1 MSKITEDIV
10 KNVKSDI
17 NEIKKDILPSSESQP
32 VEEISGTPK
41 KQKSLADKLLNS
53 PYLKKNDTLDKIFN
67 SGVDSKYQINNL
79 LNYYKTSQIEF
90 LYTLTSY
97 FQFDNDNNIYISYP
111 FSVLEQQITLYRN
124 QFSEIESSIHNI
136 LLRNIISRR
145 YINNIFDGAKIENM
159 SEIDEKKI
167 EALVDGLKNIEIQS
181 GGSDQD
187 GNIFNKHLN
196 ASRKSLYNQ
205 ITNSMVEFIN
215 FTTDVKLDRFVKEEI
230 IIQEFTNVTKK
241 ALTENIIKGDFSL
254 ANFIMNAN
262 IELSNGVG
270 NDNRNVIEGGSGN
283 GNEVASR
290 NGNEV
295 DSMGQLVIPKREAAK
310 KVASMFTPG
319 TTVSSVTSTDIA
331 AQLATKVGYEYTDSR
346 TTKKNFE
353 ELTRAVDSMSTP
365 NIYTFTIGADEVNN
379 MIVNQMDTFT
389 RDLLAYVKEGGVKP
403 DQNTESI
410 KLFAGRFRGNVRT
423 FIFDLIVNEKDVG
436 TINTALSE
444 EGWRDSISDN
454 EYKILRE
461 LVVTFEATIETD
473 LQSIA
478 SDANG
483 AMRDFIGNIRTKGAN
498 FEEVLMTRIQE
509 VLGRETSPQE
519 SELLGK
525 TFNNLRNQFLEK
537 INGTRVEN
545 GEAGAVAIRSTSSD
559 GNQQNATAAEHT
571 IHEMFQELADRAFK
585 LQETKEMKLPAFDP
599 NYLDGTKITVGPGSD
614 GTKSDGT
621 QGALTPVTDGTKSDG
636 THGALTP
643 VTDKTRVTVT
653 KPGSFQSG
661 VPPPSQMLFE
671 SVANTPGFQSQQT
684 QLAIKRS
691 NEIHVEL
698 TKLENETKI
707 KQKDLKEIEGQLS
720 ETRDWVTRKERDEI
734 MESIIKDNSD
744 DSLMTKVKNALK
756 DAGAEEKAD
765 SWSISFVMGEEQK
778 SVTWTIPEG
787 ASTNINN
794 LVETL
799 NGYFGGSREET
810 GGTKYEI
817 IVDALTGTGSLLEPL
832 TRLTSKWTPEDIDKA
847 VEGKQLNLPFLEKT
861 TKKDADNELDN
872 MTIENFNV
880 TTYKEASYGT
890 QKKWIMKNWPIIQ
903 EKHKDAQNKIAGD
916 DYKEKLEAIIT
927 ETGLIITN
935 ENKINE
941 YKREQVDIQKKD
953 LPALLKAD
961 VENLQKN
968 TEKGKKQ
975 LIGDQARDLVE
986 GFRSMREA
994 GDKSENGI
1002 TIDMVFD
1009 DEGGKR
1015 DYIFTISVYENDI
1028 LSTLNSLKVTK
1039 SLLEIELHSL
1049 NKLKEVKDKDARYF
1063 DNMRDIL
1070 SGLIG
1075 MTDAEILQDF
1085 DNQIES
1091 IEKKLAGVDVS
1102 INALTKVYKNL
1113 GQFNMTGEGDNSKT
1127 YFSQLVNLNG
1137 TIPQFNDAVNKGYDT
1152 GMRLDQQKIIEE
1164 HRLNSGSFSMGNMLS
1179 ALPEFNVDQFKEMY
1193 VTMAAFYNNNKLLV
1207 YGTGVTVG
1215 GIGYRLFDPTASLT
1229 TGLANFAVGVV
1240 QYSPVASVAYLGV
1253 DALGGIP
1260 NAYSGMG
1267 RQVLDYL
1274 DLEQGYNS
1282 LLYVE
1287 AGLISKLGGFPSL
1300 YSGDIDAGN
1309 YMNRMNRYRLT
1320 QYDALDFWN
1329 RIPTSDGNGTF
1340 IHHYLPPTTNDLLD
1354 YQRYGG
1360 FNTTDGFILNPNR
1373 GDIVTFLP
1381 IPTNTTVPDMT
1392 TTDTTTISLAEQGNF
1407 ALMENLNVLGMT
1419 FLATLMFLR
1428 KNITAKSS
1436 TKKKKAAG
1444 AAADDA
1450 ADDGAVD
1457 AAGPSAIFSFWTSM
1471 SERIFGISSPDL
1483 DSVVGQLNII
1493 QSRNNNYIN
1502 AFNEKKPIEQ
1512 GGTVLN
1518 EKTLKAKLYLTTRE
1532 LIQLTIIKEMEKE
1545 DLSPEEKNNLNQILK
1560 KSNTLFKDKKTTYN
1574 ETYFVQQLLTDIP
1587 EGNVSLNIVNERLI
1601 TLLESES
1608 FKAKE
1613 IIKGFKNVY
1622 GITSA
1627 NLIEV
1632 TNNWITSEQTATSE
1646 QPVTEEQTATPITPI
1661 PLDDREAINPVA
1673 GFTND
1678 EITGRDGIPLTSS
1691 DSSEIQGQEHTA
1703 AAEEGQEHTA
1713 ANPNATVGDVASD
1726 DEEQE
1731 DKCPI
1736 VEDPGGVSA
1745 PGHAVKKT
1753 NYIETMSKYITD
1765 VKNSCDYDT
1774 KKANLQKLKDK
1785 DPDNT
1790 ELQNLSQDK
1799 KAVIDSTNKALTLL
1813 FDGKKLTPL
1822 RGGKKKNGSK
1832 KKKKS
1837 KKKGRKTK
1845 RKMYT
1850 KKKKGNSKKHKK
1862 KSKVKRNTRRK

>member
-10 KNVKSDI
+10 KDVKSDI

-167 EALVDGLKNIEIQS
+167 EDLVDGLKNIEIQS

-295 DSMGQLVIPKREAAK
+295 DSMGQLVHPKREAAK

-331 AQLATKVGYEYTDSR
+331 AELATKVGYEYTDSR

-353 ELTRAVDSMSTP
+353 ELTRAVESMSTP

-444 EGWRDSISDN
+444 EGWSDSISDN

-509 VLGRETSPQE
+509 VLGRVTSPQE
-519 SELLGK
+519 SELLGN

-571 IHEMFQELADRAFK
+571 IHEMFEELADRAFK
-585 LQETKEMKLPAFDP
+585 LQETKEMKLPDFDP
-599 NYLDGTKITVGPGSD
+599 NYLDGTKITVGLGSD

-661 VPPPSQMLFE
+661 VPPPSQIAFE
-671 SVANTPGFQSQQT
+671 SVANTPEYQSPQT
-684 QLAIKRS
+684 QVAITRS
-691 NEIHVEL
+691 NEIRVEI

-765 SWSISFVMGEEQK
+765 SWSISFVMGEEKK

-817 IVDALTGTGSLLEPL
+817 IVDALTGTGSLLAP
-832 TRLTSKWTPEDIDKA
+832 TTLTSKWTPEAIDDA
-847 VEGKQLNLPFLEKT
+847 VKVKNLPSIWFEKP
-861 TKKDADNELDN
+861 TKKGADNKLDN
-872 MTIENFNV
+872 MKIENFNV
-880 TTYKEASYGT
+880 TTYKEASYDT
-890 QKKWIMKNWPIIQ
+890 QKKWIMANWPIIQ
-903 EKHKDAQNKIAGD
+903 KKHKDAQNKIAGD
-916 DYKEKLEAIIT
+916 DYKKKLEAIIT

-975 LIGDQARDLVE
+975 LIGDQAKDLME
-986 GFRSMREA
+986 NFGIMREA
-994 GDKSENGI
+994 IDKPENGI

-1049 NKLKEVKDKDARYF
+1049 NQLKQVKDKDARYY
-1063 DNMRDIL
+1063 DNVRDIL

-1075 MTDAEILQDF
+1075 MTDAEILQNF
-1085 DNQIES
+1085 DNQIEG
-1091 IEKKLAGVDVS
+1091 IEKKLAGIDVS
-1102 INALTKVYKNL
+1102 SKTLEKVYRNL

-1282 LLYVE
+1282 VLYVE
-1287 AGLISKLGGFPSL
+1287 AGLISNLGGFPSL

-1373 GDIVTFLP
+1373 GDIISFLP

-1502 AFNEKKPIEQ
+1502 AFNEKIPIEQ
-1512 GGTVLN
+1512 HGTVLN

-1560 KSNTLFKDKKTTYN
+1560 KSNTLFKDEKTTYN
-1574 ETYFVQQLLTDIP
+1574 EAYFVQQLLTDIP

-1646 QPVTEEQTATPITPI
+1646 QTVKKERPRQEDDKEEDGVVVT
-1661 PLDDREAINPVA
+1661 AINSIGRVHEPLP
-1673 GFTND
+1673 N
-1678 EITGRDGIPLTSS
+1678 TGMESDTGSDIDDDDDDDDG
-1691 DSSEIQGQEHTA
+1691 A

-1713 ANPNATVGDVASD
+1713 ANPNATDGDVASD

-1731 DKCPI
+1731 DICPF

-1745 PGHAVKKT
+1745 PGHGVKKT
-1753 NYIETMSKYITD
+1753 NYIDTMKKYIVD
-1765 VKNSCDYDT
+1765 ASELCNAKT
-1774 KKANLQKLKDK
+1774 KKDNLKKLKDK
-1785 DPDNT
+1785 DPNNT
-1790 ELQNLSQDK
+1790 ALQNLSEATED
-1799 KAVIDSTNKALTLL
+1799 VIDSTNTALTLL